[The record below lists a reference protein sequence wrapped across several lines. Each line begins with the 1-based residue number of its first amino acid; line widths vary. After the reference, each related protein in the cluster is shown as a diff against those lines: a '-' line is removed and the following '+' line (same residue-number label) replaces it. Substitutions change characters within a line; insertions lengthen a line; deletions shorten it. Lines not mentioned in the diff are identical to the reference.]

1 MATLGSNAPFI
12 GLFGTVLGIIQAF
25 AVLASTNAGTHAV
38 MSGISEALVATA
50 IGLFVAIPAVI
61 AYNIF
66 SKKLN
71 PYVVFISLIWRMVQ
85 LAGETPSYDEEMGD
99 LISTINVTPF
109 VDVVLVLL
117 VIFIVTAPTL
127 LKDVILVKLPKATQV
142 DSKSAQSIGVA
153 VTREGQILLNGTL
166 AAPESVIQT
175 IKQTIESNPET
186 HAIISADAESRHKDV
201 VRAIDLIKSAGLSR
215 FAIQIEHE

>member
-1 MATLGSNAPFI
+1 M
-12 GLFGTVLGIIQAF
+12 GIIQAF